1 MRWRVLITIVVVGI
15 LTIPCSIAHAEQTLQ
30 QRYLDIYL
38 KINDAEHLEKQGDFK
53 GALDDFKDCYTK
65 LAKIHQ
71 TDPNWEEALVVHR
84 MQDCQAKITDLQP
97 KADAQ
102 VTTAPAPPVVGPGL
116 TPSTNP
122 GTQVTPP
129 PTGTASAPSNDS
141 EVTTLRLQ
149 LRAVQDELRITKEK
163 LQDTQV
169 QLETYRT
176 QLETVNAKLADL
188 KSQGTVDDKMAK
200 LLGDNKALTEKLATA
215 QKEIDEFKT
224 NPKSKLALAQ
234 AQLKNLQD
242 QYDASQDANKALQNT
257 TSMLKQQLD
266 QAQADL
272 AAANQKLAS
281 IPANSPE
288 YDTIKREN
296 EVMRAI
302 LTREL
307 QEQAHRDAAKRLAQE
322 EFDNLKLKSKVLQEN
337 LDILAS
343 PMTPASNDQ
352 ERELLASLK
361 VQNPDVATPVANPNG
376 FSAPAGGT
384 QPTTTPDQT
393 ATTTPP
399 ATTTNNAPVSGDT
412 NAPPVAIVMNN
423 APTSGSDTNA
433 APDASATN
441 TAPSTNAVATTAPA
455 TNTPDS
461 NPPATAT
468 TPPATDASTTN
479 AAAVTAPPT
488 PSPAPP
494 TTTKIPPA
502 ETVVEDT
509 TITHGNPAAASQA
522 DPTQYSTKARLPDDM
537 RDTAQAAADL
547 FKNQKYDESAA
558 KYQNIIDKYPESLYA
573 WSNLG
578 VVRFQQGK
586 FDEALKALQQA
597 VKLSPTDA
605 FSYSNLGI
613 VYYQLGQYENAIEAL
628 NSAKAL
634 DPSDA
639 KTHNYLGCA
648 CSQKGWQEVAEKE
661 FRKAIEL
668 DPNFGDAHFNLALV
682 YATSKPASLEL
693 ARREYNRAL
702 ELGIAKDP
710 RLEKIL
716 NGTVTP

>member
-1 MRWRVLITIVVVGI
+1 MRWRVLITFVVVGI
-15 LTIPCSIAHAEQTLQ
+15 LTLPLSIAHAEQTLQ

-38 KINDAEHLEKQGDFK
+38 KINDAERLEKQGDFK

-71 TDPNWEEALVVHR
+71 TDPNWETALVVHR
-84 MQDCQAKITDLQP
+84 MQDCQAKITELQP

-102 VTTAPAPPVVGPGL
+102 VTIAPAPPVVGPGSA
-116 TPSTNP
+116 PSTNA
-122 GTQVTPP
+122 GAEVTPP
-129 PTGTASAPSNDS
+129 PQTGTSPAPSNDT

-200 LLGDNKALTEKLATA
+200 LLGDNKALTEKLATT
-215 QKEIDEFKT
+215 QKELDAFKT

-234 AQLKNLQD
+234 ANLKNLQD
-242 QYDASQDANKALQNT
+242 QFDASQEANKALQNT
-257 TSMLKQQLD
+257 TSTLKQQLD

-281 IPANSPE
+281 TPASNPE

-296 EVMRAI
+296 EVMRGI
-302 LTREL
+302 LMREL

-343 PMTPASNDQ
+343 PMTPANNDQ
-352 ERELLASLK
+352 ERALLASLK
-361 VQNPDVATPVANPNG
+361 VQNPDVTTPPANPNG

-399 ATTTNNAPVSGDT
+399 ATTTNNAPVPGDT

-423 APTSGSDTNA
+423 APTSGGDTNA
-433 APDASATN
+433 PTDASATN
-441 TAPSTNAVATTAPA
+441 AAPS
-455 TNTPDS
+455 
-461 NPPATAT
+461 
-468 TPPATDASTTN
+468 TN
-479 AAAVTAPPT
+479 AAAVTAPATNAPDVSASVSPAAQAATATPPTNAAAVAAPPT
-488 PSPAPP
+488 PTPAPP

-502 ETVVEDT
+502 ETVVQDT
-509 TITHGNPAAASQA
+509 TITHGTPAAGQT
-522 DPTQYSTKARLPDDM
+522 DPSYYTTKARLPDDM

-634 DPSDA
+634 DPNDA

-682 YATSKPASLEL
+682 YATSKPPSLEL

-716 NGTVTP
+716 NGAATP

>member
-1 MRWRVLITIVVVGI
+1 VVGI
-15 LTIPCSIAHAEQTLQ
+15 LATPLSIARAEQTLQ

-38 KINDAEHLEKQGDFK
+38 RINDAEHLEKQGDFK

-71 TDPNWEEALVVHR
+71 TDPNWETALVVHR
-84 MQDCQAKITDLQP
+84 MQDCQAKITELQP

-102 VTTAPAPPVVGPGL
+102 VTMAPAPPVVGPGL
-116 TPSTNP
+116 APATNT

-129 PTGTASAPSNDS
+129 PQTGTTTAPSSDS
-141 EVTTLRLQ
+141 EVTALRLQ

-200 LLGDNKALTEKLATA
+200 LLGDNKALTEKLAAA
-215 QKEIDEFKT
+215 QKEIDAFKT

-234 AQLKNLQD
+234 ASLKNLQD
-242 QYDASQDANKALQNT
+242 QYDALQESNKALQNT
-257 TSMLKQQLD
+257 TSTLKQQLD

-272 AAANQKLAS
+272 AVANQKLAN

-296 EVMRAI
+296 EVMRGI
-302 LTREL
+302 LMREL

-322 EFDNLKLKSKVLQEN
+322 EFDNLKLKSRVLQEN

-343 PMTPASNDQ
+343 PMTPATNDQ
-352 ERELLASLK
+352 ERALLASLK
-361 VQNPDVATPVANPNG
+361 VQNADVTPPPSNPNG

-384 QPTTTPDQT
+384 PATTTPDQT
-393 ATTTPP
+393 ATTTPL
-399 ATTTNNAPVSGDT
+399 ATTTNNAPVPGDT

-423 APTSGSDTNA
+423 APTSGGDTNA

-441 TAPSTNAVATTAPA
+441 TAPSTNAAASPASTPDPTAPVSPASQAAATATPA
-455 TNTPDS
+455 TNAS
-461 NPPATAT
+461 AVAT
-468 TPPATDASTTN
+468 
-479 AAAVTAPPT
+479 PPT
-488 PSPAPP
+488 PPSASQ
-494 TTTKIPPA
+494 TTTKIPPP
-502 ETVVEDT
+502 ETVVQDT
-509 TITHGNPAAASQA
+509 TITHNTPGAGQT

-634 DPSDA
+634 DPNDA

-682 YATSKPASLEL
+682 YATSKPPSLEL